1 MDGDISGSIRALDST
16 LREANTA
23 FNSRQ
28 EILSGVS

>member
-1 MDGDISGSIRALDST
+1 MDSDIAGSIRILDT
-16 LREANTA
+16 NLKEANTA